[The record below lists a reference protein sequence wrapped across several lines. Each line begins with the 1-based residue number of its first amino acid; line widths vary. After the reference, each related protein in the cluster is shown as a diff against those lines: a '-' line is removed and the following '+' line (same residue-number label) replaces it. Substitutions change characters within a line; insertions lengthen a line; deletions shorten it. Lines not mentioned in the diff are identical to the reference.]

1 MTASQHDQR
10 KQNRLMI
17 AARMM
22 AAIIS
27 RPLSDED
34 KEFIYHVM
42 PTWVKHKA
50 PEGLDP
56 TMYGTLSAEGDDV
69 IRERAEGICNKYNP
83 KETADMAVR
92 YADELLKRLEP

>member
-22 AAIIS
+22 ASLVRTADIH
-27 RPLSDED
+27 RKNAA
-34 KEFIYHVM
+34 KEM
-42 PTWVKHKA
+42 
-50 PEGLDP
+50 
-56 TMYGTLSAEGDDV
+56 
-69 IRERAEGICNKYNP
+69 
-83 KETADMAVR
+83 ADMAVK